1 MLVESDTFFQRK
13 VCHDLRDLAGI
24 SSWIFFSEL
33 SLCRRGWQVRDVWHL
48 VQQTGMYHG
57 AIIVHATDG
66 LRTKI
71 ASHFQI
77 AGWLGSTVAWCMHC
91 SAC

>member
-1 MLVESDTFFQRK
+1 
-13 VCHDLRDLAGI
+13 
-24 SSWIFFSEL
+24 
-33 SLCRRGWQVRDVWHL
+33 VRDVWHL